1 MIETFVAVQPS
12 QNFEV
17 DAAAAP
23 IDVPDSREV
32 DELRSRRE
40 LVRQAREAG
49 VALTGGRVAQSD
61 DQDGHR
67 DRSG

>member
-17 DAAAAP
+17 DTLRRP

-32 DELRSRRE
+32 DELE
-40 LVRQAREAG
+40 VAG
-49 VALTGGRVAQSD
+49 GVGAPGP
-61 DQDGHR
+61 
-67 DRSG
+67 

>member
-17 DAAAAP
+17 DAAAAAP

-32 DELRSRRE
+32 DELEVARSWC
-40 LVRQAREAG
+40 A
-49 VALTGGRVAQSD
+49 SP
-61 DQDGHR
+61 
-67 DRSG
+67 